1 MPWHGDKALWNSAS
15 MSYLLSTPN
24 FLFNSLL
31 SPKLICTFQTT
42 VVAFLF
48 RTDNETLLKQNRGR
62 GSSLAQMPSTRRHYS
77 LIWSPHIFRAI
88 LILSPALRN
97 PCFVPRD
104 VPWSRC
110 QNLSTGTAFPTA
122 GQHSFIIV
130 AVDQYIAW
138 CFSSILF
145 FKIIYYTCSEKWKF

>member
-1 MPWHGDKALWNSAS
+1 MPWHGDKTLWNSAS

-48 RTDNETLLKQNRGR
+48 RTDKETLLKQNRGR
-62 GSSLAQMPSTRRHYS
+62 GSSLAQMLPTRGHYS
-77 LIWSPHIFRAI
+77 FIWSPHVFRAI
-88 LILSPALRN
+88 LTLSPALRN

-110 QNLSTGTAFPTA
+110 QNLSTGTAFPQQDNMS
-122 GQHSFIIV
+122 QHIHYCRRWSV
-130 AVDQYIAW
+130 Y
-138 CFSSILF
+138 CMMF
-145 FKIIYYTCSEKWKF
+145 FKYPLFLRLFP